1 MESELSTYRQKKN
14 KYDGM
19 LTIYGRKPVLEALQD
34 PSIFV
39 AKIHLAE
46 SNKPATILS
55 HIETLAASQNIEL
68 NWVDKRVL
76 SRISRNSKQ
85 DQGVAADLA
94 LSNYFTLSDFLNQY
108 HGTTSDR
115 FLVLDAVT
123 NPQNVGMI
131 IRSGAA
137 AGITAVVIPK
147 QGTAELGPLVIKAS
161 TGAIFKCPIIRCESL
176 TEALSALSDHN
187 ISIAILDAK
196 SNTHNSA
203 KIIAYHEIRENC
215 TQATA
220 FVLGNET
227 DGISD
232 TARSKADLNVYIPMN
247 NGVESLN
254 VAITA
259 ALIAFA

>member
-1 MESELSTYRQKKN
+1 MTTDPSSYREKKK

-34 PSIFV
+34 PSISI
-39 AKIHLAE
+39 AKVHLAL
-46 SNKPATILS
+46 SNKPAKILAN
-55 HIETLAASQNIEL
+55 IETLAESQHVQL

-85 DQGVAADLA
+85 DQGVAADLT
-94 LSNYFTLSDFLNQY
+94 LSNYFTIEDFFNQY
-108 HGTTSDR
+108 ENTASDR

-123 NPQNVGMI
+123 NPQNVGLI
-131 IRSGAA
+131 IRSAAA
-137 AGITAVVIPK
+137 AGITAVIIPK

-161 TGAIFKCPIIRCESL
+161 AGTIFKCPIIRCESICDGL
-176 TEALSALSDHN
+176 KIISDN
-187 ISIAILDAK
+187 NIAIATLEAK
-196 SNTHNSA
+196 NNGHNEDN
-203 KIIAYHEIRENC
+203 IIAYHEIKKYC

-227 DGISD
+227 DGVSN
-232 TARSKADLNVYIPMN
+232 TARINAKFSVYIPMS

>member
-1 MESELSTYRQKKN
+1 MTTDPGSYRQKKN

-34 PSIFV
+34 PSISV
-39 AKIHLAE
+39 AKIHLAQ
-46 SNKPATILS
+46 SNKPANILTTIES
-55 HIETLAASQNIEL
+55 LAEGQNIEL
-68 NWVDKRVL
+68 NWVNKRVL

-85 DQGVAADLA
+85 DQGVAADLV
-94 LSNYFTLSDFLNQY
+94 LSNYFTLIDFFNQY
-108 HGTTSDR
+108 ESTSNHR

-131 IRSGAA
+131 IRSAAA
-137 AGITAVVIPK
+137 AGITAVIIPK

-161 TGAIFKCPIIRCESL
+161 AGAIFRCPIIRCESL
-176 TEALSALSDHN
+176 ADGLDAISHHN
-187 ISIAILDAK
+187 IAIATLDAK
-196 SNTHNSA
+196 TNNHENVKT
-203 KIIAYHEIRENC
+203 IAYHEIRENC

-227 DGISD
+227 DGISEIAQ
-232 TARSKADLNVYIPMN
+232 TNATFSVHIPMG